1 MHWFWNIY
9 NPTVLGSIY
18 TNTPGKYTGQQWLI
32 NGEGLTGCLVMLPVA
47 VAVVYDLNYKLFTMI

>member
-18 TNTPGKYTGQQWLI
+18 TNTPGQYTGRQWLI
-32 NGEGLTGCLVMLPVA
+32 NGEGLVGCLVLLPIAAAVVFDLEYQLLPV
-47 VAVVYDLNYKLFTMI
+47 L